1 MIVEVARWEP
11 AKDSTNLT
19 EVVVKVVNQAEITR
33 EVLWLA
39 QASKELAH
47 AELDFWWSKSARIS
61 DFKPSPDA
69 KR

>member
-47 AELDFWWSKSARIS
+47 AELDLWWSKSARIF

-69 KR
+69 K